1 MRPVAN
7 DFRIPKELYDSG
19 DRARKASAFSEA
31 QKMDY
36 EQDLAI
42 IGLQG

>member
-1 MRPVAN
+1 MRPVSN
-7 DFRIPKELYDSG
+7 DFRIPKEYDSG

-36 EQDLAI
+36 EHDLAI